1 MGAIFES
8 KLAIRLTPTP
18 GFVVKTSIVTGSGD
32 HAFGRKVF
40 INVCHDPQVPK
51 PPGPFEI
58 EAVFAQIVKN
68 EWEIPIVVSPEKV
81 SADKKGALAFVY
93 DCCINSECFA
103 WTQLYR
109 DLRLILIEWAI
120 EAVETM
126 HELVLKREYSV
137 PRMLSKG
144 ELSLTELTADDVD
157 GTLQRRMAELQ
168 QNETAALVEL
178 LIPEEDDSGDLP
190 DLMNIGQTRRPL
202 IEEIDE
208 LSIQEGRASREN
220 NSRTSINSEGA
231 VIDDNGQAGSGS
243 IRISSPET
251 DLLRAGNTRILTKKT
266 ILSAEKTALV
276 TKKDLVTDSTP
287 TSAPA
292 QPDVVEYTFLL
303 SSKLQGKHFHLV
315 FRSPQLT
322 HLITVYSEPGEVR
335 FRNLDPTRR
344 LGSQNTLAV
353 PIPPAVTLYRGFV
366 VEKEKSLYVFG
377 RTSNGSGKTDRSQ
390 ASDLN
395 DKNG

>member
-18 GFVVKTSIVTGSGD
+18 EFVVKTSIVTGSGD

-81 SADKKGALAFVY
+81 CADKKGALAFVY

-137 PRMLSKG
+137 PKMLSKG
-144 ELSLTELTADDVD
+144 ELSQTELTADDVD

-178 LIPEEDDSGDLP
+178 LMPEEDDSGDLP

-202 IEEIDE
+202 IEEIGE
-208 LSIQEGRASREN
+208 LSIQEGRGSREN

-243 IRISSPET
+243 IRI
-251 DLLRAGNTRILTKKT
+251 N
-266 ILSAEKTALV
+266 
-276 TKKDLVTDSTP
+276 
-287 TSAPA
+287 
-292 QPDVVEYTFLL
+292 VVEYTFLL

-344 LGSQNTLAV
+344 LGPQNTLAV
-353 PIPPAVTLYRGFV
+353 PIPPAVTLYKGFV

-377 RTSNGSGKTDRSQ
+377 RTSNGSGKTDRNQ
-390 ASDLN
+390 GSDLN